1 MSMCSQANPY
11 ATCYLALC
19 QVCTLRRYYEG
30 DYYVMTNGSLTMRLL
45 ALVTTLAMNILPLF
59 LPFLVGSLLNRINTQ
74 QNGYQTME

>member
-1 MSMCSQANPY
+1 MSSGG
-11 ATCYLALC
+11 
-19 QVCTLRRYYEG
+19 YYEG

-59 LPFLVGSLLNRINTQ
+59 LPFLVGSLVNRINTQ